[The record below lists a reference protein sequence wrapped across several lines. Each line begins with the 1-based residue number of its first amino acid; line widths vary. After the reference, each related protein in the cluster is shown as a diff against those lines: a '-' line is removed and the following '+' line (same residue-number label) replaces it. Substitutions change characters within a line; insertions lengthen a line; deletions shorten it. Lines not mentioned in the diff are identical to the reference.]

1 MIKTISLLI
10 VFLGSSYIGVE
21 ISNSYS
27 KKEKFFREII
37 MFCDMLINN
46 IGFNKNKIGVVIE
59 NNLDNYSG
67 DLKDCLSSYIAEKSI
82 DVEFLNKYQNQ
93 KINDFFNG
101 LGGFDVGSEINY
113 INSYKLIFEDFY
125 EKGKDENK
133 RYGTLY
139 SKIGIIVGLILVIL
153 FV

>member
-1 MIKTISLLI
+1 MFKTISLLI

-93 KINDFFNG
+93 KINDF
-101 LGGFDVGSEINY
+101 
-113 INSYKLIFEDFY
+113 
-125 EKGKDENK
+125 K
-133 RYGTLY
+133 R
-139 SKIGIIVGLILVIL
+139 
-153 FV
+153 